1 MNGDKPN
8 ETRADG
14 ALNESAE
21 HAAQE
26 AARLKERR
34 SGSVCSRKRKRRKSG
49 RNSASGAA
57 PVCRL

>member
-1 MNGDKPN
+1 LNGDKPN

-26 AARLKERR
+26 AAEQAERKAQRERVQQKKE
-34 SGSVCSRKRKRRKSG
+34 
-49 RNSASGAA
+49 AE
-57 PVCRL
+57 